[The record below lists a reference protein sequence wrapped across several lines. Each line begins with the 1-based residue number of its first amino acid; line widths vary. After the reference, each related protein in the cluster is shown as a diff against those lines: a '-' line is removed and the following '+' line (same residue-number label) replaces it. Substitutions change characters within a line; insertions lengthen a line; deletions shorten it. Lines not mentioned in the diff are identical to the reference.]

1 MYLITSIAQFLMPL
15 VNLTISKNLIVGLVH
30 PFRHYSRSTRRARF
44 YILPVATFAFIL
56 VIPDILKYI
65 IVNDTVSWPFLIN

>member
-1 MYLITSIAQFLMPL
+1 MYLINSTVQSIILKMQV
-15 VNLTISKNLIVGLVH
+15 VNLTISKILIVGLVH

-65 IVNDTVSWPFLIN
+65 IVNDTVS

>member
-1 MYLITSIAQFLMPL
+1 MYLINSTAQFIEMPL
-15 VNLTISKNLIVGLVH
+15 VNLTIEKKIIAGLVH

-65 IVNDTVSWPFLIN
+65 IVNDTVS